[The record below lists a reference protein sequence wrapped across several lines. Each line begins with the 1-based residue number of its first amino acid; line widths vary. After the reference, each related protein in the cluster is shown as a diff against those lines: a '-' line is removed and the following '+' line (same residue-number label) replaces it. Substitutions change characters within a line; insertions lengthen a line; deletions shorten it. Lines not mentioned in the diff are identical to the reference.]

1 MSEVERMK
9 KICHFCGNK
18 NFKNS
23 NVQYIYKHGGK
34 FLIVND
40 VPCLQC
46 VYCGEQYF
54 SGEILEKIEE
64 EFNKIYSLGK
74 EVKTE
79 IPVPVEQFA
88 ELQQA

>member
-1 MSEVERMK
+1 MK

-18 NFKNS
+18 NFKSS
-23 NVQYIYKHGGK
+23 NVQYIYRHSGK

-46 VYCGEQYF
+46 AYCGEQYF

-79 IPVPVEQFA
+79 IPVPVEHFA
-88 ELQQA
+88 NLQQV